1 MTGSRRHRFGFGWPF
16 GLILVQLA
24 IAAMLAWHLGTHVT
38 WPQVAFV
45 VAGPVALRMTFHRP
59 FLAATI
65 IAAIDVTA
73 VLVHVPIQP
82 LLPST
87 VVAVVGPIARARR
100 EAYRQWQAEEQLRR
114 VEEGRRKEADERV
127 RIARELHDILAHSLS
142 LINVRASVALEI
154 LETHPAEVRPALEA
168 IKQASRDGLTDVR
181 SVLAGLHGGQ
191 APRTPAPDL
200 SRLDDLVLQAR
211 AAGLSVN
218 VETVGVRRALPAA
231 VELAAYRMVQE
242 ALTNVMRHS
251 AARAA
256 DVVIHYGEKMLS
268 IGVADPGPAQPATE
282 PGGGNGLIGIR
293 ERVRA
298 LGGTATAEPD
308 GHGGFRVLA
317 MMPS

>member
-1 MTGSRRHRFGFGWPF
+1 MTGSRRYHAGFGWPV

-24 IAAMLAWHLGTHVT
+24 IASMIAWHRGGHVT
-38 WPQVAFV
+38 WLEVAFV
-45 VAGPVALRMTFHRP
+45 VAGPVALRATFHRP

-87 VVAVVGPIARARR
+87 IVAVVGPIARARR

-154 LETHPAEVRPALEA
+154 LDSHPDEVRPALEA

-181 SVLAGLHGGQ
+181 SVLDGLQECQ
-191 APRTPAPDL
+191 APRTPAPAL
-200 SRLDDLVLQAR
+200 SRLDDLVKQAR
-211 AAGLSVN
+211 SAGLQVT
-218 VETVGVRRALPAA
+218 VETVGVRRPLPSA

-256 DVVIHYGEKMLS
+256 DVVIHYGEKM
-268 IGVADPGPAQPATE
+268 ICVGVADPGPAQPSPE
-282 PGGGNGLIGIR
+282 LGGGNGLSGIR
-293 ERVRA
+293 DRVRA

-308 GHGGFRVLA
+308 GRGGFRVLA